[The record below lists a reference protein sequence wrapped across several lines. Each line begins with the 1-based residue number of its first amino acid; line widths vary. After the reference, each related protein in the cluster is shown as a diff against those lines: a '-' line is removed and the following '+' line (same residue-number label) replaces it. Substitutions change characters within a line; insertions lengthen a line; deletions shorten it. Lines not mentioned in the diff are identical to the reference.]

1 VSDGDDF
8 NAQNIEEFRANHGR
22 VSGPFEGAPLV
33 ILHTVGA
40 RSGEPRTNI
49 MMYLADGDRYLLF
62 ASNAGA
68 DTHPAWYFNIRAN
81 PRVRIEVGDDVF
93 DAKVTELTGAERD
106 EKYAEQAR
114 RYPGFAEYE
123 QKTSRIIPVVALARV
138 P

>member
-1 VSDGDDF
+1 MSDGADF

-93 DAKVTELTGAERD
+93 DAKATELTGAERD

>member
-49 MMYLADGDRYLLF
+49 MMCLADGDRYLLF

-81 PRVRIEVGDDVF
+81 PRVRIEVGDDDF
-93 DAKVTELTGAERD
+93 DAKATELTGAERD

-123 QKTSRIIPVVALARV
+123 QKTSRIIPVVALSRV
-138 P
+138 S